1 MQKLVKMNK
10 KRFQD
15 ITSTF
20 AKKSILVV
28 GDIMLDSFMWGIAE
42 RISPEA
48 PVPIIAVDRVTHS
61 PGGAG
66 NVACN
71 LSKLSAKIRIIGL
84 VGNDAESEIL
94 TDKLQGAGVDTN
106 SMIKDTNRPTTVKIR
121 VIAHNQQVIRTDHE
135 NIGNIQ
141 EEKLKEIGSILNN
154 VLTETDGIII
164 EDYNKGLL
172 TM

>member
-1 MQKLVKMNK
+1 MNK

-28 GDIMLDSFMWGIAE
+28 GDIMLDSFMWGVAK

-48 PVPIIAVDRVTHS
+48 PVPIITVDTVTHS

-71 LSKLSAKIRIIGL
+71 LSKLSGNIRIIGL
-84 VGNDAESEIL
+84 LGNDAESEIL
-94 TDKLQGAGVDTN
+94 TNKLQEAGVDTN
-106 SMIKDTNRPTTVKIR
+106 YMINDNTRQTTKKIR
-121 VIAHNQQVIRTDHE
+121 VIAHNQQVIRMDLSLIHISEPTRPE
-135 NIGNIQ
+135 R
-141 EEKLKEIGSILNN
+141 SA
-154 VLTETDGIII
+154 
-164 EDYNKGLL
+164 
-172 TM
+172 

>member
-1 MQKLVKMNK
+1 MNK
-10 KRFQD
+10 NRFQD
-15 ITSTF
+15 ISSKF

-28 GDIMLDSFMWGIAE
+28 GDIMLDSFMWGVAE

-48 PVPIIAVDRVTHS
+48 PVPIVTVDAVTHS

-94 TDKLQGAGVDTN
+94 TNKLQDAGVDTN
-106 SMIKDTNRPTTVKIR
+106 SIIKDNSRPTTVKIR

-135 NIGNIQ
+135 LSLIHI
-141 EEKLKEIGSILNN
+141 
-154 VLTETDGIII
+154 
-164 EDYNKGLL
+164 
-172 TM
+172 

>member
-1 MQKLVKMNK
+1 MNK

-15 ITSTF
+15 ISSTF
-20 AKKSILVV
+20 ANKSILVV
-28 GDIMLDSFMWGIAE
+28 GDIMLDSFMWGVAD

-48 PVPIIAVDRVTHS
+48 PVPIVSVDTVTHS

-66 NVACN
+66 NVAYN

-106 SMIKDTNRPTTVKIR
+106 YMIKDTSRPTTSAPISIGAASRVAIR
-121 VIAHNQQVIRTDHE
+121 MASIMIETTRASVINSSQI
-135 NIGNIQ
+135 
-141 EEKLKEIGSILNN
+141 
-154 VLTETDGIII
+154 
-164 EDYNKGLL
+164 
-172 TM
+172 